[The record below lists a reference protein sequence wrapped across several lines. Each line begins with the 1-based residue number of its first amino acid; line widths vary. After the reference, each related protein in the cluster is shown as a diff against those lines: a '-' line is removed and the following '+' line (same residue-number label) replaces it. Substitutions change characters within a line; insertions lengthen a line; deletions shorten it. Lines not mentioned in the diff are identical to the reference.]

1 MSTAIRRMVVPCLV
15 VTAWALAPGAWTATA
30 STVVQQEQA
39 AGGLEVTLLRTWAPE
54 DLTVVDG
61 LANVPLT
68 MLAGGTTGAYRFELS
83 VFDATDTQLYRDSWE
98 RQVSRQAAAYVE
110 SGTSYLL
117 EPFRFGVRPGEY
129 EVEIRAYPT
138 DAPDLGERVRLSL
151 VAFDGRPTASDLFL
165 AARIEPITEGAGGG
179 SWSVTHGG
187 FGIAAAARMSVMPTE
202 PDLYYYLE
210 LYGLDSE
217 TTRVSINAEVISGD
231 RVVYR
236 TPVSEL
242 EVGPGGVPFT
252 GHISLAGLPPGDYQL
267 AMAVGEESE
276 GERRLSS
283 FQMLSP
289 ESAVAAGTAAGSYE
303 ADYFAA
309 LSDEELEQTFGGVA
323 LLITDT
329 ERATYEALP
338 PDAKRRYLT
347 EFFQRQNPNPGS
359 AGNLFLEDYLS
370 RIATIRARY
379 DETVGTEERM
389 PWYTDRGRI
398 YLKYGEPQDRV
409 VNYSPS
415 DLGTP
420 SSVIGSGGYA
430 GEPPY
435 EIWQYQTTS
444 FVYLFIQDD
453 RFNHWRLIYSTDPD
467 IASIADWYN
476 RCGPSAK
483 QDLQTNFGINTRF
496 LTGLE

>member
-1 MSTAIRRMVVPCLV
+1 MVVPCLV
-15 VTAWALAPGAWTATA
+15 VTAGALAHGTWAFA
-30 STVVQQEQA
+30 STIVQQEQA
-39 AGGLEVTLLRTWAPE
+39 ADGLEVTLLRTWAPE

-98 RQVSRQAAAYVE
+98 RQLSQQAAAYVE

-117 EPFRFGVRPGEY
+117 EPFRFGVRPGVY

-138 DAPDLGERVRLSL
+138 DAPDLGERVRLPL
-151 VAFDGRPTASDLFL
+151 VAFDGRPTSSDLFL
-165 AARIEPITEGAGGG
+165 ASRVEPITEGAGGG

-217 TTRVSINAEVISGD
+217 TTRVSVNAEVILGD

-236 TPVSEL
+236 TPASEV
-242 EVGPGGVPFT
+242 EVGVGGAPFT
-252 GHISLAGLPPGDYQL
+252 GHLSLAGLPPGDYQI
-267 AMAVGEESE
+267 AMTVGDDAE
-276 GERRLSS
+276 GERRWAS

-289 ESAVAAGTAAGSYE
+289 DNAVTAGTAAGSYE
-303 ADYFAA
+303 ADYFAT

-323 LLITDT
+323 LLVTNS

-347 EFFQRQNPNPGS
+347 EFFQRQDPNPGS
-359 AGNLFLEDYLS
+359 PGNLFLEDYLS

-415 DLGTP
+415 DLGSP
-420 SSVIGSGGYA
+420 NSLLGSGGFA

-453 RFNHWRLIYSTDPD
+453 RFDHWRLLYSTDPD
-467 IASIADWYN
+467 IASMADWYN
-476 RCGPSAK
+476 RCGPSALR
-483 QDLQTNFGINTRF
+483 DLQTNFGINARF
-496 LTGLE
+496 LTGQ

>member
-1 MSTAIRRMVVPCLV
+1 M
-15 VTAWALAPGAWTATA
+15 
-30 STVVQQEQA
+30 
-39 AGGLEVTLLRTWAPE
+39 
-54 DLTVVDG
+54 
-61 LANVPLT
+61 
-68 MLAGGTTGAYRFELS
+68 
-83 VFDATDTQLYRDSWE
+83 
-98 RQVSRQAAAYVE
+98 
-110 SGTSYLL
+110 
-117 EPFRFGVRPGEY
+117 
-129 EVEIRAYPT
+129 
-138 DAPDLGERVRLSL
+138 
-151 VAFDGRPTASDLFL
+151 
-165 AARIEPITEGAGGG
+165 
-179 SWSVTHGG
+179 
-187 FGIAAAARMSVMPTE
+187 
-202 PDLYYYLE
+202 
-210 LYGLDSE
+210 YGLDSE

-242 EVGPGGVPFT
+242 EVGTGGVPFT

-267 AMAVGEESE
+267 AMTVGDESE
-276 GERRLSS
+276 GERRSGS

-289 ESAVAAGTAAGSYE
+289 DNAVAAGTAAGSYE
-303 ADYFAA
+303 ADYFAT

-329 ERATYEALP
+329 ERTTFEALP

-379 DETVGTEERM
+379 DEQVGTEERM

-415 DLGTP
+415 DLGGP
-420 SSVIGSGGYA
+420 SGVGGSYA

-444 FVYLFIQDD
+444 FVYLFVQDD